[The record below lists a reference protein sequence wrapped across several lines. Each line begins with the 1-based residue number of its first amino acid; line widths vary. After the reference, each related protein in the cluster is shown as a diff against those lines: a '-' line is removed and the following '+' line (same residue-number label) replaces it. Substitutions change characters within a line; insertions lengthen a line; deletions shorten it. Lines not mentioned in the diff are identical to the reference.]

1 MSEKKERK
9 QTSPFLFKGGWDV
22 MKDISDDILHTIN
35 DIRQSLFNRII
46 SKSELINDF
55 LNSSYI
61 EHLFNISDSLYV
73 NSYKVDSMQQ
83 YYNIIKHFNSIN
95 NAITLSFNFKDSSQI
110 LSHAEYITNILLK
123 YYKEALLEIKQ
134 HLLKTFDEI
143 EDIIFYVGNM
153 YILLSN
159 ILSQVF
165 GIILRTKKEEGLF
178 NIVIVSDPSFKDCI
192 DIEELLSEYN
202 LDYTDNSII
211 IEVILKD
218 KERRFFIGDK
228 ALCKLR
234 HAENI
239 FELSMFNNLKEFHSV
254 LCNEFL
260 AVLHQSFLDVI
271 EQLVSNIDSSIKSID
286 SISDDGDKPLFV
298 YETFA
303 DGKGYIV
310 SISANKSVFDSINKQ
325 LMDEYNL
332 PPFFNIASLG
342 IEFAVKLDKK
352 ESKIENINK
361 KINYNYPGTD
371 TIRYLKN
378 ISEYADDIIKTI
390 CDVYQKLIK
399 IEERINKYYEQVLY
413 YAHDL
418 SYLNNMNSIY
428 DNLIESRFDAFL
440 SNIINIEHC
449 QMSFEDVM
457 TILIYK
463 EYISSDKL
471 KNIIIIGGKN
481 E

>member
-1 MSEKKERK
+1 
-9 QTSPFLFKGGWDV
+9 

-61 EHLFNISDSLYV
+61 EYLFNLSESLYV
-73 NSYKVDSMQQ
+73 NSYKVDNLQE
-83 YYNIIKHFNSIN
+83 YYDIVKRFND
-95 NAITLSFNFKDSSQI
+95 ADKATTLLTLNFVFKDSTQVS
-110 LSHAEYITNILLK
+110 SHDDYIANMLLK
-123 YYKEALLEIKQ
+123 YYKDTLLEIKQ
-134 HLLKTFDEI
+134 YLLKTFDEI

-153 YILLSN
+153 YIPPIK
-159 ILSQVF
+159 ILSQAF
-165 GIILRTKKEEGLF
+165 GIILGTKKEEDIF
-178 NIVIVSDPSFKDCI
+178 NITIVSNSSKNPVN
-192 DIEELLSEYN
+192 IERILSECF
-202 LDYTDNSII
+202 LDDYENNVI

-218 KERRFFIGDK
+218 KERRFFVGDR
-228 ALCKLR
+228 ALLKLR
-234 HAENI
+234 KAENI
-239 FELSMFNNLKEFHSV
+239 FELSMFSNLKEFHSV

-271 EQLVSNIDSSIKSID
+271 EQLVSNIDSSIKNVN

-332 PPFFNIASLG
+332 PPFFNILALK
-342 IEFAVKLDKK
+342 IEFVVKLGKK
-352 ESKIENINK
+352 ESKIDNINK
-361 KINYNYPGTD
+361 KINYECPGTD
-371 TIRYLKN
+371 TIRYIKSISYL
-378 ISEYADDIIKTI
+378 SEYADDIIKTI
-390 CDVYQKLIK
+390 YDVYQKLIK